1 MIQQLI
7 NLNQMHYA
15 KEIRAGNDVPP
26 NQYDD
31 IERFYFRGSSNK
43 IMDLRASP
51 NGGYYVCL
59 FRKTDQRSRDYKA
72 NNRNNIA
79 LDLTAAYVGFNLP
92 TNAIF
97 IGGGSQD
104 YPYFEILPQ
113 DYNAFVVAISQLIP

>member
-7 NLNQMHYA
+7 NLNKLHHVQ
-15 KEIRAGNDVPP
+15 EVRAGNDVPP
-26 NQYDD
+26 SQYDD
-31 IERFYFRGSSNK
+31 IERFYFPNSSNK
-43 IMDLRASP
+43 MMDLRSSP

-59 FRKTDQRSRDYKA
+59 FRKADQRSRNYRA

-79 LDLTAAYVGFNLP
+79 LDLAAAYIGFNLP

-104 YPYFEILPQ
+104 YPYFEVCPQ
-113 DYNAFVVAISQLIP
+113 DYPAFVQAISQLIT